1 MNRNDTEKISNFG
14 IIISNATAKWSDS
27 QIENTLDNINLIIR
41 PGRLAAIIGPVGAGK
56 VQLA

>member
-14 IIISNATAKWSDS
+14 NIISNATAKWSDS